1 MITDALLGFVAW
13 LVETVLGWL
22 PVITPPSWLGTAR
35 DGISQMFA
43 GASTM
48 GAWLPVALGFQV
60 LAAVLACV
68 VAGLLIK
75 LVRSVASY
83 FLAGGGSSG

>member
-1 MITDALLGFVAW
+1 MVTDALLSFVAW

-22 PVITPPSWLGTAR
+22 PVIEPPEWLGNVSEGLSSIVA
-35 DGISQMFA
+35 A
-43 GASTM
+43 ASSM
-48 GAWLPVALGFQV
+48 SAWLPVELGFGIA
-60 LAAVLACV
+60 AAVLACIL
-68 VAGLLIK
+68 AGLTIK